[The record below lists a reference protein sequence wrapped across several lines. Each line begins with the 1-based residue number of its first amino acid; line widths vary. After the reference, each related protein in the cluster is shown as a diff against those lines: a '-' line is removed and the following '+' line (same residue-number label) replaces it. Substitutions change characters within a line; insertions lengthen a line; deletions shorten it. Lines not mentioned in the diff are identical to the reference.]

1 MLISI
6 GTLLGAFVVWIALF
20 VYEYRQTS
28 QQSLENWLEM
38 QRHSLYTETNMLA
51 SLYREHASDEDRN
64 LKASMRSWVIQA
76 VQGIDSH
83 QGLDSVDLLQD
94 LSKLRFEHYGRGVF
108 AYDNRGQLL
117 LDNRFPPSIPN
128 ITTDSRTQR
137 HRHNVVRMQT
147 QLMQSSSERFFTYRW
162 PYGENE
168 GLATAFL
175 KKMESRS
182 AYVGVSFYQNEIDS
196 ILQQEFL
203 NHHTMM
209 TDQQD
214 AFSLLLDS
222 LGRPLG
228 NTAYPLDTPTMQ
240 KTCSTLVY
248 HNGDFAQVGNFL
260 LYLQPLGQWN
270 WYVGIGKQLNEM
282 QRMADR
288 QHAAFKQQVFRFI
301 LGAGLFLLIVLP
313 LAFILSLRHTKRL
326 QQNLDIVLESFQH
339 AENTL
344 TPIEPDSLGIE
355 EFQRIAIS
363 ANHLMEARSAI
374 EAERERLL
382 KEIED
387 RSQEFEHILYIA
399 SHDLR
404 APLVNLK
411 GFAGELRHDM
421 GDCIEH
427 LRLEKPPSMAIWAE
441 MREKYGSV
449 QESLAYID
457 KSTARMDRIL
467 QGLLAY
473 SRIGRIQPKSQIVS
487 VAQLFEEQLVHL
499 EFRLRELSADIK
511 IGKLPTCYAD
521 PLLLQQVI
529 QNLLDNALKYCI
541 PGTPPVIRI
550 TGEVDGNRAIYRIQD
565 FGMGI
570 EPIHLPKL
578 FDLFY
583 RIAPEGSTEGS
594 GLGLALVQRII
605 RRMQGRIS
613 VVSIPQKG
621 TMFMVDLPRR
631 KEC

>member
-38 QRHSLYTETNMLA
+38 QRQSLYTETRMLA
-51 SLYREHASDEDRN
+51 SLYREHATDEERN
-64 LKASMRSWVIQA
+64 LKASMRSWLVQA

-83 QGLDSVDLLQD
+83 QNQDSAALLQD
-94 LSKLRFEHYGRGVF
+94 LSKLQFGSFGRGVF
-108 AYDNRGQLL
+108 AYNSRGQLL
-117 LDNRFPPSIPN
+117 LDKRSPSSNPSPL
-128 ITTDSRTQR
+128 DSRILR
-137 HRHNVVRMQT
+137 HRSSVVRLQT
-147 QLMQSSSERFFTYRW
+147 QLMQTSSEQFFTYRW
-162 PYGENE
+162 PYAGND

-175 KKMESRS
+175 KKMENWPV
-182 AYVGVSFYQNEIDS
+182 YVGVSFYQNEIDS

-203 NHHTMM
+203 NHHSLMA
-209 TDQQD
+209 DRHD
-214 AFSLLLDS
+214 AFALLLDS

-228 NTAYPLDTPTMQ
+228 NTAYPLDAPAMQ

-248 HNGDFAQVGNFL
+248 HNGGFAQVGNFL

-270 WYVGIGKQLNEM
+270 WYVGIGKQLDEM

-288 QHAAFKQQVFRFI
+288 QHAAFKQQLFRFI
-301 LGAGLFLLIVLP
+301 MGAGLLLLIVLP
-313 LAFILSLRHTKRL
+313 LAFILSLRHTRRL

-344 TPIEPDSLGIE
+344 IPIEPDSLGIE

-374 EAERERLL
+374 EADREKLL

-421 GDCIEH
+421 GECIQH
-427 LRLEKPPSMAIWAE
+427 LRLEQPPPAEIWSE
-441 MREKYGSV
+441 MREKYGTV

-473 SRIGRIQPKSQIVS
+473 SRVGRIQPNSQIVS
-487 VAQLFEEQLVHL
+487 VAQLFEEQIVHL

-550 TGEVDGNRAIYRIQD
+550 SGEVDGDRSIYRIQD

-570 EPIHLPKL
+570 EPMHLPKL

-594 GLGLALVQRII
+594 GLGLALVQRMI
-605 RRMQGRIS
+605 RRMHGRIS
-613 VVSIPQKG
+613 VMSEPRKG
-621 TMFMVDLPRR
+621 TIFEIDLPRR
-631 KEC
+631 KE